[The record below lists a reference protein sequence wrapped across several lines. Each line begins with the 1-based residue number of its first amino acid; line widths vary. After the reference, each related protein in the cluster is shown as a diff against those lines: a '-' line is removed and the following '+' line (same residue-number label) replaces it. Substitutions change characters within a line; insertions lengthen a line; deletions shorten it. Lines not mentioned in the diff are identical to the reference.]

1 MLSKVNIKNQKIL
14 IYGLGISG
22 RSCLNFLYK
31 NNDVNI
37 FDDNKNLKNN
47 KNKKIFLNINQ
58 ILDNKFDHIVISPGI
73 DIKKCKLKNYLLKNK
88 KKIITEIDI
97 FCLNFPGN
105 TKITITGTNGKS
117 TVCKMLF
124 NIFKSNKLDV
134 RLVGNIGNPPLLEKK
149 INKKTIFV
157 IEASSYQIFYSKY
170 FKTDHA
176 AILNL
181 NADHLERH
189 GNLNKYADAKLK
201 LIYNQEKNKQSYIEK
216 NNRILTKNIKNR
228 KIKSKINKV
237 TYNKKDFFKKKI
249 KNLYLL
255 DENNLNNIHF
265 VYLIC
270 KKFKLSDYKI
280 FRSLNIFK
288 GLKYRKEIIYNK
300 KKLKI
305 INDSKSTSFSS
316 TVGLLSSYKNIYWIV
331 GGLNKK
337 GDKFILPKKYYKNIF
352 AYIIG
357 LNKNYFVNQFQN
369 RIKFKFVRTLKQA
382 ILAIKKDIKYD
393 ALSKTILFS
402 PAAASFDQFS
412 NFEERGKL
420 FNKLI
425 ANNLLKNDK

>member
-1 MLSKVNIKNQKIL
+1 M
-14 IYGLGISG
+14 
-22 RSCLNFLYK
+22 
-31 NNDVNI
+31 
-37 FDDNKNLKNN
+37 
-47 KNKKIFLNINQ
+47 
-58 ILDNKFDHIVISPGI
+58 
-73 DIKKCKLKNYLLKNK
+73 
-88 KKIITEIDI
+88 
-97 FCLNFPGN
+97 
-105 TKITITGTNGKS
+105 
-117 TVCKMLF
+117 
-124 NIFKSNKLDV
+124 
-134 RLVGNIGNPPLLEKK
+134 
-149 INKKTIFV
+149 
-157 IEASSYQIFYSKY
+157 
-170 FKTDHA
+170 
-176 AILNL
+176 
-181 NADHLERH
+181 
-189 GNLNKYADAKLK
+189 
-201 LIYNQEKNKQSYIEK
+201 
-216 NNRILTKNIKNR
+216 
-228 KIKSKINKV
+228 
-237 TYNKKDFFKKKI
+237 
-249 KNLYLL
+249 
-255 DENNLNNIHF
+255 
-265 VYLIC
+265 
-270 KKFKLSDYKI
+270 
-280 FRSLNIFK
+280 
-288 GLKYRKEIIYNK
+288 KYRKEIIYNK